1 MILVDQISNMI
12 RFLVEGA
19 INSKFAALFGGKF
32 RDGGNEKRS
41 SMAQTSLLEENYKYG
56 SMPTHPLGAAVAFHA
71 GTIGEGKRIPE
82 KTVLY
87 SSDAVDFN
95 QFTFVTILFKICHSS
110 TRAASS
116 PQVSASA
123 SAEQKAHQGLYSA
136 LSWDFRSVQA
146 SFWKILVLPKISFS

>member
-1 MILVDQISNMI
+1 MV

-32 RDGGNEKRS
+32 RDGGATEKRPPMS
-41 SMAQTSLLEENYKYG
+41 RTTSLLEENYKYG

-71 GTIGEGKRIPE
+71 GTIGEGKRRPE
-82 KTVLY
+82 RALPY

-95 QFTFVTILFKICHSS
+95 QFTFVTLLFKICHSS

-123 SAEQKAHQGLYSA
+123 SAEQKAHQGLYSVSL
-136 LSWDFRSVQA
+136 LSQTMLFLS
-146 SFWKILVLPKISFS
+146 SS